1 MKKILAILLT
11 AALSVTMFVGCSTNS
26 GNDASSGADG
36 SSGTSANGEV
46 SGKILLNGSTSMEKV
61 VGALNEVW
69 NQNNPNA
76 QAEGQYTGSGDGIKA
91 VADGTADIGN
101 SSRALKDDEKS
112 QGLTENIIA
121 LDGIAIVTDKENTVS
136 NLTKDQLIQ
145 IYTGEITNWSE
156 LGGADQQIVVIGR
169 ESNSG
174 TRGAFEELLE
184 LKDKC
189 KYAQEINSTGGIL
202 STVQSTPGAIGYS
215 SLADLTDDV
224 KALSLD
230 GVEASVENIK
240 NGTYSMQRPFYSMQR
255 PFVMATKGTIEEQ
268 DAQVKAYLEFVF
280 SEEGQQIVEKCGLIT
295 VD

>member
-11 AALSVTMFVGCSTNS
+11 AALSVTMLAGCSSDS
-26 GNDASSGADG
+26 GETSSKTDGG
-36 SSGTSANGEV
+36 SSTTANEEV
-46 SGKILLNGSTSMEKV
+46 SGNILLNGSTSMEKV
-61 VGALNEVW
+61 VNSLNEVW

-91 VADGTADIGN
+91 VADGTADIGD

-112 QGLTENIIA
+112 QGLVENIIA
-121 LDGIAIVTDKENTVS
+121 LDGIAVVTDKENTVS
-136 NLTKDQLIQ
+136 NLTKDQLIK

-156 LGGADQQIVVIGR
+156 VGGADQQIVVIGR

-184 LKDKC
+184 LEDKC

-230 GVEASVENIK
+230 GVEPTVENVK
-240 NGTYSMQRPFYSMQR
+240 NGSYAMQR

-268 DAQVKAYLEFVF
+268 EPQVKAYLEFVF